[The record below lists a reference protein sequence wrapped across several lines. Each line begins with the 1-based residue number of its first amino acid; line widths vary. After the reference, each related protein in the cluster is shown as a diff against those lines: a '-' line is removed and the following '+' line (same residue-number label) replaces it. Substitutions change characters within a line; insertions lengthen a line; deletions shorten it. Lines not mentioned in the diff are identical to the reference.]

1 MSPFGQGVVDGIKG
15 YGAGLGELAG
25 HMTALNGGLGEAARL
40 QAQANALT
48 VSNALDWASNNSGLV
63 NSGLYTA
70 LVNASPEQTAHLQ
83 AQMGSR
89 VAFGSMVSVATY
101 GLGSVLVPAAAYGNM
116 LAAAR
121 VGSPYLEIIR
131 QGTTGPR

>member
-48 VSNALDWASNNSGLV
+48 VANALDWASNNSGLV

-70 LVNASPEQTAHLQ
+70 LVNASPVQTAHLQ